1 MEKEGYLSLW
11 VGNIHSDDDL
21 RKYVELKYTED
32 GEFEQS
38 IFLNDF
44 NIDIDEFDEDFIERV
59 CYEDGVDTLSEL
71 ISGCSYEDIVLPEI
85 LNEIEDRFKDKT
97 NAAILLYNF
106 DYDQNTSSVI
116 NAQYNFRFVCSV
128 KYS

>member
-1 MEKEGYLSLW
+1 M
-11 VGNIHSDDDL
+11 
-21 RKYVELKYTED
+21 ELKYTED

-38 IFLNDF
+38 MFLNDF